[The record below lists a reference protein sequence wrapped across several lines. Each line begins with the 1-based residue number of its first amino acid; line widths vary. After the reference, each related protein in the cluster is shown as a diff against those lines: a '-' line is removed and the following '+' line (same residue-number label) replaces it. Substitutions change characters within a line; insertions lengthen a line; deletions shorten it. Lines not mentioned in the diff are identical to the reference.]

1 MTGKEELRLLL
12 RDTCPPAAP
21 GPSGAVA
28 LGASGVPAAVLV
40 GLLAHPD
47 GARVVLTER
56 NPDLRVHA
64 AQISFPGG
72 CIEEMDDGP
81 AAAAL
86 REAFEEIGLPG
97 SKVELLGCLPP
108 HFTVTGFLVHP
119 FVGWIEP
126 PVEFVPDPR
135 EVARIIEVPLDF
147 VLDAANHRRET
158 MEVDGVVHHF
168 YALYY
173 AGHRIWGAT
182 AGILVSL
189 ARLLEEE
196 KR

>member
-1 MTGKEELRLLL
+1 MTGKEELRVLLKESCL
-12 RDTCPPAAP
+12 PEAP
-21 GPSGAVA
+21 GLSGAAVVET
-28 LGASGVPAAVLV
+28 SGVPAAVLV

-47 GARVVLTER
+47 GPRVVLTER

-72 CIEEMDDGP
+72 CLEEIDDGP

-86 REAFEEIGLPG
+86 REAFEEIGLPAG
-97 SKVELLGCLPP
+97 KVELLGCLPP
-108 HFTVTGFLVHP
+108 HVTVTGFLVHP

-135 EVARIIEVPLDF
+135 EVAQIIEVPLDF
-147 VLDAANHRRET
+147 VLDATNHRHET
-158 MEVDGVVHHF
+158 LEADGVVHHF

-173 AGHRIWGAT
+173 EGHRIWGAT

-189 ARLLEEE
+189 ARLLDQEG
-196 KR
+196 

>member
-1 MTGKEELRLLL
+1 MTGKEELRVLLKESCL
-12 RDTCPPAAP
+12 PEAP
-21 GPSGAVA
+21 GPSGAAA
-28 LGASGVPAAVLV
+28 LEAPGIPAAVLV

-47 GARVVLTER
+47 GPRVVLTER

-72 CIEEMDDGP
+72 CIEEIDDGP

-86 REAFEEIGLPG
+86 REAFEEIGLPAG
-97 SKVELLGCLPP
+97 KVELLGCLPP
-108 HFTVTGFLVHP
+108 HVTVTGFLVHP

-135 EVARIIEVPLDF
+135 EVAQIIEVPLDF
-147 VLDAANHRRET
+147 AVDAANHRHET
-158 MEVDGVVHHF
+158 LEVDGVVHHF

-173 AGHRIWGAT
+173 EGHRIWGAT

-189 ARLLEEE
+189 ARLLDQEG
-196 KR
+196 